1 MKKLFPF
8 VLLMVFTSLSAQK
21 ITDGQTVMVDGLA
34 VTFNILNKEAVTAG
48 GKNYDRY
55 KVSAILVNNSGKD
68 FNLRMTNAPQ
78 VVTNTEVVE
87 LNCINA
93 TGAKLTSKKIV
104 LKLKPQNLNVTYWAY
119 TKDGKYQS
127 FVIPV
132 VSGYF
137 LDNGDSVSDSAIFIV
152 PQGET
157 PDVSVHKTL

>member
-1 MKKLFPF
+1 MKKLIPI
-8 VLLMVFTSLSAQK
+8 LLLIAFTSLSAQK
-21 ITDGQTVMVDGLA
+21 ITDGQTVDINGLA

-68 FNLRMTNAPQ
+68 FNLRMTSAPQ
-78 VVTNTEVVE
+78 VVTNTEIVE

-93 TGAKLTSKKIV
+93 TGAKLTSKKIA

-119 TKDGKYQS
+119 TKDRKYQS

-137 LDNGDSVSDSAIFIV
+137 LDHGDSVSDNAIFIV
-152 PQGET
+152 PQGEA
-157 PDVSVHKTL
+157 PDVSVRKTL